1 MDIGYVMGYM
11 FGMAHNVLAPQPEKN
26 QQNPPQVQ
34 KNEGIKVCKYC
45 GHQYEPGE
53 TFCPDCGAVETEI
66 KM

>member
-1 MDIGYVMGYM
+1 MIICPNYFNMIVFELIKRCFNKDSDLSDQELV
-11 FGMAHNVLAPQPEKN
+11 
-26 QQNPPQVQ
+26 
-34 KNEGIKVCKYC
+34 IKVCKYC